1 MHPAVICART
11 MCKESLPILKGVAFS
26 TLFVAGGLLAS
37 PFALGVLC
45 YVGWKTGTDP
55 TFHWT
60 KLMGRSRENVDKIKC
75 NVLHLIES
83 VKRLEKDLCES
94 DNEATSMEIDSSVD
108 SNLGDASSCMASYRR
123 YEDDESVSSSPTNN
137 AKTREYPGDENTEDS
152 KTPLPRSYIA
162 EPFQQCDEWFHPMT
176 SGSNPKKT
184 M

>member
-1 MHPAVICART
+1 MHPTVICART
-11 MCKESLPILKGVAFS
+11 MFKESLPILKGVAFS
-26 TLFVAGGLLAS
+26 SLFVAGGLLAS

-75 NVLHLIES
+75 NILQLIES
-83 VKRLEKDLCES
+83 VKRLETDLCES
-94 DNEATSMEIDSSVD
+94 ENEATSMEIDSSVD

-123 YEDDESVSSSPTNN
+123 YDDEVSISSFPTND
-137 AKTREYPGDENTEDS
+137 AATQECPQENIVES
-152 KTPLPRSYIA
+152 ETPFPRSYISDS
-162 EPFQQCDEWFHPMT
+162 FHQCDEWFHPMT
-176 SGSNPKKT
+176 SESNLKKT